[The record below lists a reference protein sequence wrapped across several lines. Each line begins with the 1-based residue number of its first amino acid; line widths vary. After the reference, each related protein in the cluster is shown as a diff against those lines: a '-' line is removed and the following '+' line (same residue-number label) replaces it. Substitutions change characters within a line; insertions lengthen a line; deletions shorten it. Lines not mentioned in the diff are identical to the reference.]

1 VEQLAGQTDLRNK
14 VSAYLNM
21 DMVGHLRDKVYLQGA
36 GSSDIWAREIERR
49 NVPVGLPVAISS
61 DPYLPTDATPFY
73 MQGAPILHAFT
84 GAHEDYSSPRD
95 LPDQLNYDG
104 IRDIARLM
112 AGITRSLA
120 RSETEPDYLEV
131 TRKQSGLS
139 RKHLRAYLGTIPA
152 YGQAEEIKGVKL
164 QGAVK
169 GGPAEK
175 AGVQEGDIIVGLA
188 GVEVETIHDF
198 MGALA
203 GLKVGEKTDL
213 TVLRDGKRV
222 ELEVIP
228 GSRE

>member
-1 VEQLAGQTDLRNK
+1 MAIK

-21 DMVGHLRDKVYLQGA
+21 DMVGHLRDKVYLQGT
-36 GSSDIWAREIERR
+36 GSSNTWSREIEQR
-49 NVPVGLPVAISS
+49 NVPVGLPVATQS

-73 MQGAPILHAFT
+73 MKGVPVLNAFT
-84 GAHEDYSSPRD
+84 GAHENYSTPRD

-104 IRDIARLM
+104 IRDITRLM

-120 RSETEPDYLEV
+120 RAESEPDYQEV
-131 TRKQSGLS
+131 ERKQSGLS

-152 YGQAEEIKGVKL
+152 YGQEEEIVGVKL

-169 GGPAEK
+169 GGPAET
-175 AGVQEGDIIVGLA
+175 AGVKEGDILVGLS
-188 GVEVETIHDF
+188 GVEIETIHDF

-203 GLKVGEKTDL
+203 GLKVGEKTTL
-213 TVLRDGKRV
+213 IVLRDGKRI
-222 ELEVIP
+222 ELEVVP